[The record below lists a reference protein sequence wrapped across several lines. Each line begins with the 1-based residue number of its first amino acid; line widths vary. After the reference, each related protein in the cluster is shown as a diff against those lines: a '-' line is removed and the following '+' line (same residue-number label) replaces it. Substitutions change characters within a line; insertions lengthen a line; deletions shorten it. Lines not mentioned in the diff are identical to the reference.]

1 MRGKAIRTRKV
12 RWLAALLGAFVLA
25 LSIMPV
31 TAWAAPQANSL
42 DAVYVSAD
50 GDDVNGSG
58 TQDSPLATLAK
69 AVEVAIPGTEDNPTE
84 IYVMS
89 DLEMT
94 APARY
99 WNKHISISSQG
110 EGAPFTV
117 ARGNS
122 MADAGD
128 PARLGYNSAMIE
140 VNGSTDQ
147 GVVSTLLL
155 TDIIFDDGG
164 ISQGKYFIQ
173 ASTRGSGTTDFGDL
187 SGDEAISNSDIV
199 QDSMI
204 AVYNGVGRITLG
216 NGAVLKNYGGM
227 SAVRLSSGELVMQ
240 SGSVITD
247 NTVINRTQG
256 EVIPGKDIS
265 DLYGPAGAIWMQGG
279 TLVMEKGS
287 EITGIVGRSIF
298 NEGGTATINGT
309 ISSMVA
315 DPKSS
320 GNGNS
325 DFWHGNNG
333 AAIYLRSEASATL
346 GPTGVI
352 DGEDENP
359 GWSTICVS
367 GYIDEN
373 GAVRHCTFAA
383 DKGSTIRNIIGGS
396 SVIDVGGT
404 AYLNGEITG
413 LKRDGDVAGHAIVA
427 QSSSKHYIRIGETAN
442 IHDNVCAY
450 GVIYTQGSNGVIDIY
465 GKINDNVSTDR
476 GGALVLANNGTH
488 VEANMYEG
496 AEMCNNVSYQTGG
509 AVMVSCGKFTMY
521 GGKISG
527 NISGAGTTNEAD
539 QVGGGVYVRR
549 GGQFIMNGGEITDN
563 SASGLGGSLA
573 INLEDYRGST
583 PFVEL
588 NGGEVSGGNMDVNIT
603 SSEEGYV
610 TSSGVE
616 NDITITPLLD
626 DYGNELTFG
635 KTNRYLKIDS
645 GFTLGNKDVLFSKH
659 NLTLDGIPYDV
670 KFGNASTAAET
681 KITQGLEK
689 YELTEVVGSFW
700 FESDLTMQS
709 FTVSGLTY
717 DEDKPLFA
725 AMIKTDAGGLPV
737 EGAEVLLQAVTPT
750 ADGVRVLVDEYS
762 ETGYVVSFV
771 QQNDESGDIVTVTP
785 ADMTVYMGGDE
796 GYEGVGEEGSESSSL
811 PRPVFLVYAP
821 ADVDLSKLTFTNKDS
836 NHSWTL
842 KEVEVA
848 SDTEGTAY
856 YRFEPVAPTT
866 DPVRVEYN
874 DGTKAVS
881 EDNFSI
887 SEVEDL
893 YKEFSIGIYAGET
906 SGMVEATEPIDT
918 STDTPTYRNYN
929 VISGTGLLTVRAVSN
944 SADESIITSVRD
956 AAPGADETA
965 PAVAVVEGGT
975 TYTLNDTGI
984 KLPSDATPSLL
995 FDEIITSDG
1004 VPRDQALKD
1013 AVDGELGE
1021 VDDNHIRNY
1030 DLRYL
1035 DLVDAK
1041 NGNAWITSSKGVDI
1055 YWAYPDGTD
1064 GGTEFTLLH
1073 FKGLHRDGDNSGFD
1087 VNDVENVDSEEMTIV
1102 EKTEYGIKFHV
1113 GAGGFSPFA
1122 LVWNTEA
1129 RIIEASAGNGGSI
1142 SPSGRVKVPLGADQ
1156 TFAITANQGYEV
1168 ADVTVDGTSVGAV
1181 TTYTFSDVKEA
1192 HTIKATFRTTG
1203 GSVIPSERYT
1213 ITATAG
1219 EGGSISPSGTHSY
1232 AAGSDVSFSITP
1244 DEGYTVGSV
1253 TVDGV
1258 DVGQRSSY
1266 TFADLDDDHTISVT
1280 FMPGSAPADPD
1291 DTGVSDWLQT
1301 DEHVAYLHGYGDG
1314 SGKFGPENP
1323 MTRAEVAQ
1331 MFYNL
1336 LLDKGMGDRPV
1347 AFEDVP
1353 EGAYYAEAVRV
1364 LASRGILNG
1373 TGPATYEPDRAIT
1386 RAEFVAIAM
1395 RFSNGEFEG
1404 ENAFVDVP
1412 EDAWYRDYVVGA
1424 TSFGWIY
1431 GYQDG
1436 SGRFGPDDTIT
1447 RGQATMVTNRMLGRV
1462 ADGAWIVGHLDDVRT
1477 FADLPQG
1484 HYAFFDVVEATN
1496 AHGYER
1502 DGRYEDWT
1510 GLAE

>member
-1 MRGKAIRTRKV
+1 MRGKAIRTRRV

-25 LSIMPV
+25 LSVMPV
-31 TAWAAPQANSL
+31 TAWAAGGS
-42 DAVYVSAD
+42 VYVSE
-50 GDDVNGSG
+50 NGSDDNSG
-58 TQDSPLATLAK
+58 ADEHNAVKTLAK
-69 AVEVAIPGTEDNPTE
+69 AVEIADDGDTV
-84 IYVMS
+84 YVMTN
-89 DLEMT
+89 LTMT
-94 APARY
+94 APARF
-99 WNKHISISSQG
+99 WDKHLTITSSDT
-110 EGAPFTV
+110 ENPVTV
-117 ARGNS
+117 TRGDT
-122 MADAGD
+122 MAVANDE
-128 PARLGYNSAMIE
+128 ARLDYNSAMLE
-140 VNGSTDQ
+140 VNVTSGTASL
-147 GVVSTLLL
+147 TLEN
-155 TDIIFDDGG
+155 IVFDDD
-164 ISQGKYFIQ
+164 GKHVGEYYIQ
-173 ASTRGSGTTDFGDL
+173 ADSEGDGKTTFGDL
-187 SGDEAISNSDIV
+187 DAIPNTGIV
-199 QDSMI
+199 QDAIVATYESSADI
-204 AVYNGVGRITLG
+204 ILG
-216 NGAVLKNYGGM
+216 DGAVLKNYGGV
-227 SAVRLSSGELVMQ
+227 SAVRLAGGKMTML
-240 SGSVITD
+240 SGSKICDDTL
-247 NTVINRTQG
+247 TNRTQG
-256 EVIPGKDIS
+256 TTIPGTSLDYSIV

-279 TLVMEKGS
+279 TLVMEEGS

-315 DPKSS
+315 DPQTSDADK
-320 GNGNS
+320 S

-333 AAIYLRSEASATL
+333 AAIYLRSEASAAL

-373 GAVRHCTFAA
+373 GAVRHCTFTA

-427 QSSSKHYIRIGETAN
+427 QSSSKHFIRIGETAN

-450 GVIYTQGSNGVIDIY
+450 GVIYTQGANGIIDIY

-476 GGALVLANNGTH
+476 GGALVLANNGDH
-488 VEANMYEG
+488 VEAKMYEG
-496 AEMCNNVSYQTGG
+496 AEMRNNVSYQTGG
-509 AVMVSCGKFTMY
+509 AVMVSCGTFTMN
-521 GGKISG
+521 GGTISG
-527 NISGAGTTNEAD
+527 NISGAGTTNKAD

-549 GGQFIMNGGEITDN
+549 GGQFIMNGGEITEN
-563 SASGLGGSLA
+563 SAAGCGGGPA
-573 INLEDYRGST
+573 INLDDYRVST

-588 NGGEVSGGNMDVNIT
+588 NGGEVSGGNMDVDIT
-603 SSEEGYV
+603 SSEGKYV
-610 TSSGVE
+610 TSGGE
-616 NDITITPLLD
+616 GNDITVTPSYD
-626 DYGNELTFG
+626 QNRNDLTFG
-635 KTNRYLKIDS
+635 KTNRYLRIGS
-645 GFTLGNKDVLFSKH
+645 SFTLGNRDVLFSKH
-659 NLTLDGIPYDV
+659 NLTLDGIPRDV
-670 KFGNASTAAET
+670 KFGNASTGAET
-681 KITQGLEK
+681 AITQNLVDYK
-689 YELTEVVGSFW
+689 LTEVVGSFW
-700 FESDLTMQS
+700 FESDRAMQS
-709 FTVSGLTY
+709 FTVSGLDY
-717 DEDKPLFA
+717 EADKPLFA
-725 AMIKTDAGGLPV
+725 AMIKTGPDGLPAG
-737 EGAEVLLQAVTPT
+737 GAEVLLQAVTPT
-750 ADGVRVLVDEYS
+750 ADGVRVLIDEHS
-762 ETGYVVSFV
+762 EKGYVVSFV
-771 QQNDESGDIVTVTP
+771 QQNNNADGIVTVIPT
-785 ADMTVYMGGDE
+785 DMTVYMGGDD
-796 GYEGVGEEGSESSSL
+796 GYEGVVSDGSGSSSL
-811 PRPVFLVYAP
+811 PHPVFLVDAP
-821 ADVDLSKLTFTNKDS
+821 TDANLSELTFTNTDTM
-836 NHSWTL
+836 NSWKL
-842 KEVEVA
+842 VEVEVDG
-848 SDTEGTAY
+848 DTEDATY
-856 YRFEPVAPTT
+856 YRFETEGDTAV
-866 DPVRVEYN
+866 PVRVEYN

-881 EDNFSI
+881 EDDFSI
-887 SEVEDL
+887 SEVNDL

-906 SGMVEATEPIDT
+906 LGEVEATEPIDT
-918 STDTPTYRNYN
+918 STSTSTPTYRNYD

-965 PAVAVVEGGT
+965 PAVAVVDDST

-984 KLPSDATPSLL
+984 ALPVDAAPSLL

-1004 VPRDQALKD
+1004 LDREQALKE
-1013 AVDGELGE
+1013 AVDKKLGE
-1021 VDDNHIRNY
+1021 VGDNYIRNY

-1041 NGNAWITSSKGVDI
+1041 NGNAWITSSEGVDI
-1055 YWAYPDGTD
+1055 YWKYPEGT
-1064 GGTEFTLLH
+1064 GKNTQFTLLH
-1073 FKGLHRDGDNSGFD
+1073 FEGLHRDGGLSGFD
-1087 VNDVENVDSEEMTIV
+1087 VNDVAGIEPDQIKIGEDD
-1102 EKTEYGIKFHV
+1102 KTEYGIKFHV
-1113 GAGGFSPFA
+1113 DEGGFSPFA

-1168 ADVTVDGTSVGAV
+1168 ADVTVDGKSVGAV

-1203 GSVIPSERYT
+1203 GSVTPSERYT

-1232 AAGSDVSFSITP
+1232 VAGSDVSFSITP

-1291 DTGVSDWLQT
+1291 DTGISDWLET

-1314 SGKFGPENP
+1314 SGKFGPENQ

-1353 EGAYYAEAVRV
+1353 EGAYYEGAVRV

-1373 TGPATYEPDRAIT
+1373 TSPATFEPDRAIT

-1404 ENAFVDVP
+1404 DNPYVDVP

-1462 ADGAWIVGHLDDVRT
+1462 ADGAWIMEHLDDVRT
-1477 FADLPQG
+1477 FSDLPQG

-1502 DGRYEDWT
+1502 VGGTRFEDWT
-1510 GLAE
+1510 GLRE